1 MGAMLYGMGTGAN
14 SGPAMK
20 RPRDLDPSLPEAL
33 EVLIGKAVI
42 GDRHHRPADLGA
54 LASALYHVAPQ
65 KSIHPPDI
73 SEARLDASA
82 DAAVAVRFS
91 MLPPSTVAPAA
102 LEASSATSIP
112 RAPLIPRLKAG
123 ISSRAPRAVDRR
135 ASAPDGAPSSR
146 RSAPDVRARLSAL
159 KARLRGGPRP
169 RYGVNKEGMDYGP
182 LRSGV
187 LVDQV

>member
-54 LASALYHVAPQ
+54 LASAMYHVAPQ

-73 SEARLDASA
+73 SEARLDQSA
-82 DAAVAVRFS
+82 ELDVDVKFS
-91 MLPPSTVAPAA
+91 MLPPEAA
-102 LEASSATSIP
+102 SHT
-112 RAPLIPRLKAG
+112 
-123 ISSRAPRAVDRR
+123 
-135 ASAPDGAPSSR
+135 APDA
-146 RSAPDVRARLSAL
+146 
-159 KARLRGGPRP
+159 
-169 RYGVNKEGMDYGP
+169 
-182 LRSGV
+182 SGV
-187 LVDQV
+187 TALPR